1 MALRGG
7 FPRARHSFPG
17 RLTRLE
23 FLNADPL
30 SCASPRAHHR
40 HWLRLPVLDGSGHRT
55 AASYVN
61 TELACRPV
69 VSRVRMCSL
78 VRMCVRVCTC
88 AGETKQCMR
97 WRLTM
102 GIVQDPARYQQQT
115 FAQFYQ
121 EQPAYAPQVRAHF
134 LHACSNKQVSGSAV
148 ASAFMIVSSSS
159 PAYEKLSATCSRPL
173 GRERRAYLV

>member
-1 MALRGG
+1 
-7 FPRARHSFPG
+7 
-17 RLTRLE
+17 
-23 FLNADPL
+23 
-30 SCASPRAHHR
+30 
-40 HWLRLPVLDGSGHRT
+40 
-55 AASYVN
+55 
-61 TELACRPV
+61 
-69 VSRVRMCSL
+69 
-78 VRMCVRVCTC
+78 
-88 AGETKQCMR
+88 
-97 WRLTM
+97 M